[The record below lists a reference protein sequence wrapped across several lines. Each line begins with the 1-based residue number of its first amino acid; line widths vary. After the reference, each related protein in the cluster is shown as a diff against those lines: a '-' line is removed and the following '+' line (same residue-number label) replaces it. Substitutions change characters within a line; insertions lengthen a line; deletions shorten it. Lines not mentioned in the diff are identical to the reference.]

1 MFQLKRIFIIAPFII
16 TFFIPAGTH
25 AANAGATAL
34 PYEYGRVVIANHSQ
48 SAGLAPV
55 VFDHWRHRSKFTC
68 RLCHVDIGF
77 AMKAGATN
85 ITASTNK
92 QGFYCGACHN
102 GKRNYKGKAI
112 FASCSGAAKSAAC
125 ERCHSLKKPTANE
138 RDFKAFAAKMPK
150 KTYGNGIDWEAAE
163 SKGLIKPIDTLEGVS
178 MQRPRLKP
186 QKDFSIEA
194 KVQGVSDVV
203 FSHKKHAVWNGCELC
218 HPDIFPIIKGT
229 VKYTMADI
237 KKGDYCG
244 VCHVKIAF
252 PLDECQRCHSKVKT

>member
-1 MFQLKRIFIIAPFII
+1 MLQLTRIFIIALL
-16 TFFIPAGTH
+16 IPVCAH
-25 AANAGATAL
+25 ATNAAGAVL
-34 PYEYGRVVIANHSQ
+34 PHEYGRVVIANNSQ
-48 SAGLAPV
+48 RAGLAPV

-68 RLCHVDIGF
+68 RLCHMDVGF

-112 FASCSGAAKSAAC
+112 FASCSAAKSAAC
-125 ERCHSLKKPTANE
+125 ERCHSLKKSTSNE
-138 RDFKAFAAKMPK
+138 KDFKAFAAKMPK
-150 KTYGNGIDWEAAE
+150 EKYGNGIDWEAAE
-163 SKGLIKPIDTLEGVS
+163 SKGLIKPVDTLEGIS

-194 KVQGVSDVV
+194 NVSGVSDVV
-203 FSHKKHAVWNGCELC
+203 FSHKKHAVWNGCEVC
-218 HPDIFPIIKGT
+218 HPDIFPIIKGAA
-229 VKYTMADI
+229 KYTMADI
-237 KKGDYCG
+237 RKGDYCG

-252 PLDECQRCHSKVKT
+252 PLDECQRCHSKAKTT